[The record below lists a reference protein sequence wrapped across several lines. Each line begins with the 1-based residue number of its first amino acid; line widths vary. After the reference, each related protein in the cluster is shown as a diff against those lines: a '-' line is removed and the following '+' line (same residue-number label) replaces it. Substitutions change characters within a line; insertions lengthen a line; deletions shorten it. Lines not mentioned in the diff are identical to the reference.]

1 MQILDFYVDVIIVE
15 NMVWELLPHVSQ
27 LGLNA
32 DRRYPFIDLFT
43 RTVVKPFCILMKQEM
58 MEWQWHQVTI
68 CKSFVPL
75 SRQITKPA
83 PRHSIFYG
91 PHSDAEPSV

>member
-43 RTVVKPFCILMKQEM
+43 RTIVKPFCILMKQEM
-58 MEWQWHQVTI
+58 MEWQWHQVDHMQII
-68 CKSFVPL
+68 CTSLQTDNQASTSSLYFL
-75 SRQITKPA
+75 WA
-83 PRHSIFYG
+83 AF
-91 PHSDAEPSV
+91 

>member
-1 MQILDFYVDVIIVE
+1 MIMQILDFYVDVIIVE

-43 RTVVKPFCILMKQEM
+43 RTIVKPFCILMKQEM
-58 MEWQWHQVTI
+58 MEWQWHQVDHMQII
-68 CKSFVPL
+68 CTSLQTDNQASTSSLYFL
-75 SRQITKPA
+75 WA
-83 PRHSIFYG
+83 AF
-91 PHSDAEPSV
+91 